1 MVTSVNANYLA
12 TRTCELPSTE
22 EHSETSKILFWP
34 MSYSTKSRSTQIK
47 TGEFRLKILQGLCI
61 KNRNAENHLLYA
73 TARTFQKPTDFVATV
88 ADKLSEASPKSYVL
102 QLFRMKQ

>member
-1 MVTSVNANYLA
+1 MRIILQLEHVNYL
-12 TRTCELPSTE
+12 LQ
-22 EHSETSKILFWP
+22 KNIVKLLILFWP

>member
-1 MVTSVNANYLA
+1 MRIILQLEHVNYL
-12 TRTCELPSTE
+12 LQ
-22 EHSETSKILFWP
+22 KNIVKLLILFWP

-73 TARTFQKPTDFVATV
+73 TARTFQKPTDFIATV